1 MHTGATAE
9 KHIADGVLEEALA
22 HEAAHTS
29 LNAALAESADW
40 LAAQAADDA
49 FISDDARD
57 NPLREDVAETVVPWI
72 AVCCGEPRVDDKPPR
87 RSSGARRT
95 GARSSSASSA
105 NGPGSRRTAA
115 RRAAWTTGKPAPEA
129 GTKTPVR
136 VSFPRNPRKLYSD
149 PPGYRPRLP
158 CLWLRQLRREATAI
172 ACG

>member
-57 NPLREDVAETVVPWI
+57 NPLRDNVAETVVPWI
-72 AVCCGEPRVDDKPPR
+72 AVCCGEPRVDDKT
-87 RSSGARRT
+87 A
-95 GARSSSASSA
+95 ASIQ
-105 NGPGSRRTAA
+105 RRTANRIA
-115 RRAAWTTGKPAPEA
+115 VLERVVGEWSGESAYGGKAGCVDNGEA
-129 GTKTPVR
+129 G
-136 VSFPRNPRKLYSD
+136 
-149 PPGYRPRLP
+149 
-158 CLWLRQLRREATAI
+158 A
-172 ACG
+172 